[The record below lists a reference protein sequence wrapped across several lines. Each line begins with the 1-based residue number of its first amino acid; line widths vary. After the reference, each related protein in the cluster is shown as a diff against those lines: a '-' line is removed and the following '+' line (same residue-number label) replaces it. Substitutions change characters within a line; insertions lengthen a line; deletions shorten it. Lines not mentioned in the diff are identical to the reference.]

1 MCVIIRSKTGCTLL
15 TAFLLQISPSLE
27 QARQTLSQKMAV
39 PPAMSDFNI
48 ERVLGRGALGKVL
61 KVVHKESDRVY
72 AMKVIQVPALIKQKQ
87 VASL

>member
-1 MCVIIRSKTGCTLL
+1 
-15 TAFLLQISPSLE
+15 
-27 QARQTLSQKMAV
+27 MAV

-48 ERVLGRGALGKVL
+48 ERVLGRGALGKVM

-87 VASL
+87 VTAL